1 MAGTD
6 DSEPTSVVGPV
17 VVGQRRG
24 RVSPGAYAE
33 AAASLVPRLALPPTS
48 VLEKLLRRT
57 SRFLTSASDRSDTGA
72 VALERNLVGREKDG
86 FRAPPANGAERIC
99 SFTEKINI

>member
-1 MAGTD
+1 LAGTD
-6 DSEPTSVVGPV
+6 ESEPTSAVGPV

-48 VLEKLLRRT
+48 VLERLLRKA
-57 SRFLTSASDRSDTGA
+57 SNFLTPASDRSDTGA
-72 VALERNLVGREKDG
+72 GALEGNLVDKENGD
-86 FRAPPANGAERIC
+86 FRASARDPFQKKKRR
-99 SFTEKINI
+99 K